1 MCWNNSLSIKTFFIT
16 LIVVIVILINNNYSS
31 EKKTRLQ
38 QYISYFLLS
47 IILMQLIEYF
57 IWRNIENKLYNN
69 IFSIL
74 GVLLLASQPIMSLN
88 LIEDP
93 IKRNYLIKCYS
104 IPAVINFI
112 YNINTH
118 HIHTTI
124 SKKKHLQWNWQN
136 TNIFYSSLTVLYYLF
151 FLTIPFY
158 FNGNYI
164 TLLFG
169 GVSFISSLYLYKKD
183 GSFGSIWCY
192 FANVLTFYYAFIILI
207 YLPFI
212 KVKY

>member
-1 MCWNNSLSIKTFFIT
+1 MCWNQRVSITTFIIT
-16 LIVVIVILINNNYSS
+16 LILIMFIVINNNYSS
-31 EKKTRLQ
+31 EKKTRIQ
-38 QYISYFLLS
+38 QYIGYFLLS

-57 IWRNIENKLYNN
+57 LWRNIDNQLYNN
-69 IFSIL
+69 MFSII
-74 GVLLLASQPIMSLN
+74 GVLLLATQPIVSLN

-93 IKRNYLIKCYS
+93 IIRNYLIKIYS
-104 IPAVINFI
+104 IPAVIHFI

-118 HIHTTI
+118 NIHTTI

-136 TNIFYSSLTVLYYLF
+136 KNKFYSTSTILYYLF

-169 GVSFISSLYLYKKD
+169 FITFLTSLYLYKKD

-192 FANVLTFYYAFIILI
+192 FSNLLTFYYAFLILI

-212 KVKY
+212 KSK

>member
-1 MCWNNSLSIKTFFIT
+1 MCWNQRLSITTFIIT
-16 LIVVIVILINNNYSS
+16 LILIVFIVINNNYSS
-31 EKKTRLQ
+31 EKKTRIE

-57 IWRNIENKLYNN
+57 LWRNIDNQLYNN
-69 IFSIL
+69 MFSII
-74 GVLLLASQPIMSLN
+74 GVLLLATQPIMSLN

-93 IKRNYLIKCYS
+93 IIRNYLIKIYS
-104 IPAVINFI
+104 IPAVIHFI

-118 HIHTTI
+118 NIHTTI

-136 TNIFYSSLTVLYYLF
+136 KNKFYSTSTILYYLF

-169 GVSFISSLYLYKKD
+169 FISLLTSLYLYKKD

-192 FANVLTFYYAFIILI
+192 FANLLTFYYAFLILI

-212 KVKY
+212 KSK

>member
-1 MCWNNSLSIKTFFIT
+1 MCWNQRLSISTFIIT
-16 LIVVIVILINNNYSS
+16 LILIMFIVINNNYSS
-31 EKKTRLQ
+31 EKKTRIQ
-38 QYISYFLLS
+38 QYIGYFLLS

-57 IWRNIENKLYNN
+57 LWRNLDNQLYNN
-69 IFSIL
+69 MFSII
-74 GVLLLASQPIMSLN
+74 GVLLLATQPIMSLN

-93 IKRNYLIKCYS
+93 IIRNYLIKIYS
-104 IPAVINFI
+104 IPAVIHFI

-118 HIHTTI
+118 NIHTTI

-136 TNIFYSSLTVLYYLF
+136 KNKFYSTSTILYYLL

-169 GVSFISSLYLYKKD
+169 FISLLTSLYLYKKD

-192 FANVLTFYYAFIILI
+192 FANLLTFYYAFLILI

-212 KVKY
+212 KCK